1 MKISSGP
8 LVALAIFV
16 ATQAASAGDLRWDE
30 GQWRIEL
37 SGFTGL
43 HQGRHDRT
51 GEENFNATIDY
62 ETPLWKS
69 GTLSLRLQPLFYYD
83 QDKDNGKHFG
93 EAGYL
98 KDLWF
103 DRYEDSDVYGAAIG
117 PVFRIYGNADERN
130 GLFGELGFTA
140 MIHSAEFDG
149 NSSQFNFISSLGI
162 GYKFKNDWHV
172 TALWRHISNA
182 GIGSQNS
189 GVNGIGIGIGY
200 SF

>member
-1 MKISSGP
+1 MKFMMKWAAVIVM
-8 LVALAIFV
+8 LLTA
-16 ATQAASAGDLRWDE
+16 QAATAGDLRWDE
-30 GQWRIEL
+30 GHWRLEL

-69 GTLSLRLQPLFYYD
+69 GTLSLRLQPLFFYD
-83 QDKDNGKHFG
+83 QDKDNGKHVG
-93 EAGYL
+93 EVGYL
-98 KDLWF
+98 KDLIF
-103 DRYEDSDVYGAAIG
+103 DKYEDSDVYGAAIG
-117 PVFRIYGNADERN
+117 PVFRIYQNAEERN
-130 GLFGELGFTA
+130 GLFAEVGVTA
-140 MIHSAEFDG
+140 MLHSAEFDG
-149 NSSQFNFISSLGI
+149 NRSNLNFISSLGV
-162 GYKFKNDWHV
+162 GYKFENDWHV
-172 TALWRHISNA
+172 TAIWRHISNG